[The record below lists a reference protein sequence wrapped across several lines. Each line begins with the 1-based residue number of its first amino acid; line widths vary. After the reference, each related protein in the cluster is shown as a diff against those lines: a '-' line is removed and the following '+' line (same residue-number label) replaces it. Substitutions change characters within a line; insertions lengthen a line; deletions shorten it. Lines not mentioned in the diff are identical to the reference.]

1 MPTTKNTSCRPAS
14 AAPFQ
19 PLLRAAGALGV
30 LLIGAGLL
38 THSAQTAEG
47 IRDGLASCA
56 ALVIPSLLPF
66 LIFSGVLSTTRLGD
80 WVSRPLEPVCRWVF
94 HLPPEAGSAL
104 LMSMIGGYPVGAR
117 TIAQLLEQG
126 RIQPRT
132 ARRMLC
138 FCINAGPAFVVSTVG
153 AALYSSVQAG
163 LCLLAAHLGASAI
176 VGFFI
181 CTGKETFEPAPPA
194 EPLPLGTAF
203 VQSVSGAAQSL
214 IGICAFVVT
223 FSGLRSLLWETGLLP
238 RLVTALERLWPV
250 SGGSAFYTALL
261 RGLLE
266 VTDGCIAASALGGE
280 QAFVLTAFLLS
291 FGGVSVICQA
301 AAAFRRLPMSFGL
314 LFFSRFAGGCIAAAL
329 ASLLYQRCLADLLAG
344 MQYTQPV
351 AQATV
356 AGIIGGLSLIGMGSI
371 LLLSMA
377 MNGISTKKRFS
388 TGKTVGEMI

>member
-1 MPTTKNTSCRPAS
+1 MLTTKNTSCRPAS

-56 ALVIPSLLPF
+56 TLVIPSLLPF
-66 LIFSGVLSTTRLGD
+66 LIFSGMLSTTQLGE
-80 WVSRPLEPVCRWVF
+80 WVSHPLEPVCRWIF

-181 CTGKETFEPAPPA
+181 CTGKETFEPTPPA

-203 VQSVSGAAQSL
+203 VQSVSSAAQSL

-301 AAAFRRLPMSFGL
+301 TAAFRRLPMSFGL
-314 LFFSRFAGGCIAAAL
+314 FFFSRFAGGCIAAAL

-344 MQYTQPV
+344 MQYIQPV

-356 AGIIGGLSLIGMGSI
+356 ADIIGGLSLIGMGSI

-377 MNGISTKKRFS
+377 MNGISTKNRFS

>member
-1 MPTTKNTSCRPAS
+1 M
-14 AAPFQ
+14 
-19 PLLRAAGALGV
+19 
-30 LLIGAGLL
+30 
-38 THSAQTAEG
+38 
-47 IRDGLASCA
+47 
-56 ALVIPSLLPF
+56 
-66 LIFSGVLSTTRLGD
+66 
-80 WVSRPLEPVCRWVF
+80 
-94 HLPPEAGSAL
+94 
-104 LMSMIGGYPVGAR
+104 
-117 TIAQLLEQG
+117 
-126 RIQPRT
+126 
-132 ARRMLC
+132 
-138 FCINAGPAFVVSTVG
+138 
-153 AALYSSVQAG
+153 
-163 LCLLAAHLGASAI
+163 
-176 VGFFI
+176 GFFI

-301 AAAFRRLPMSFGL
+301 AAAFHRLPMSFGL

-377 MNGISTKKRFS
+377 MNGISTKNRFS

>member
-56 ALVIPSLLPF
+56 TLVIPSLLPF
-66 LIFSGVLSTTRLGD
+66 LIFSGMLSTTRLGE

-203 VQSVSGAAQSL
+203 VQSVSSAAQSL

-223 FSGLRSLLWETGLLP
+223 FS
-238 RLVTALERLWPV
+238 ALERLWPV

-266 VTDGCIAASALGGE
+266 VTDGCIAASVLGGE

-377 MNGISTKKRFS
+377 MKGISTKNRFS

>member
-56 ALVIPSLLPF
+56 TLVIPSLLPF
-66 LIFSGVLSTTRLGD
+66 LIFSGMLSTTRLGE

-194 EPLPLGTAF
+194 DPLPLGTAF
-203 VQSVSGAAQSL
+203 VQSVSSAAQSL

-261 RGLLE
+261 R
-266 VTDGCIAASALGGE
+266 
-280 QAFVLTAFLLS
+280 
-291 FGGVSVICQA
+291 
-301 AAAFRRLPMSFGL
+301 
-314 LFFSRFAGGCIAAAL
+314 
-329 ASLLYQRCLADLLAG
+329 
-344 MQYTQPV
+344 

-377 MNGISTKKRFS
+377 MNGISTKNRFS

>member
-56 ALVIPSLLPF
+56 TLVIPSLLPF
-66 LIFSGVLSTTRLGD
+66 LIFSGMLSTTRLGE

-138 FCINAGPAFVVSTVG
+138 FCINAGPAFVVSPFP
-153 AALYSSVQAG
+153 Y
-163 LCLLAAHLGASAI
+163 C
-176 VGFFI
+176 
-181 CTGKETFEPAPPA
+181 
-194 EPLPLGTAF
+194 
-203 VQSVSGAAQSL
+203 
-214 IGICAFVVT
+214 
-223 FSGLRSLLWETGLLP
+223 
-238 RLVTALERLWPV
+238 
-250 SGGSAFYTALL
+250 
-261 RGLLE
+261 
-266 VTDGCIAASALGGE
+266 
-280 QAFVLTAFLLS
+280 
-291 FGGVSVICQA
+291 
-301 AAAFRRLPMSFGL
+301 RR
-314 LFFSRFAGGCIAAAL
+314 
-329 ASLLYQRCLADLLAG
+329 
-344 MQYTQPV
+344 
-351 AQATV
+351 
-356 AGIIGGLSLIGMGSI
+356 
-371 LLLSMA
+371 
-377 MNGISTKKRFS
+377 
-388 TGKTVGEMI
+388 

>member
-1 MPTTKNTSCRPAS
+1 M
-14 AAPFQ
+14 
-19 PLLRAAGALGV
+19 
-30 LLIGAGLL
+30 
-38 THSAQTAEG
+38 
-47 IRDGLASCA
+47 
-56 ALVIPSLLPF
+56 
-66 LIFSGVLSTTRLGD
+66 LSTTRLGE

-314 LFFSRFAGGCIAAAL
+314 LFFSRRGLHCRCPCKPALSAMPGRPAGWHAVHPTGGSGHSCWHNW
-329 ASLLYQRCLADLLAG
+329 RTFPHRD
-344 MQYTQPV
+344 
-351 AQATV
+351 
-356 AGIIGGLSLIGMGSI
+356 GIDPPAFCG
-371 LLLSMA
+371 
-377 MNGISTKKRFS
+377 NERNFDKKPFLHWKNSR
-388 TGKTVGEMI
+388 